1 MPDEQE
7 PELGALLRAAREWR
21 RVTQE
26 ELAARTGS
34 RISVDTIS
42 NIERGRTRPR
52 RRTLDEFVDAL
63 GLDGPER
70 TAVLAAWFRL
80 RTLPDEV
87 VITADPA
94 PVEPTR
100 LPGLV
105 TPLIGREQA
114 EAALTE
120 LLGNEGVR
128 LLTLTGPGGVGKT
141 SLALQVAARLRERY
155 RDGVVFVDLSSL
167 REAELVPA
175 YMAQALGLT
184 EQGGRPV
191 PETVAAY
198 LENRQLL
205 LLMDNFEQVLDAAV
219 TLGQLCS
226 ACPGLKVLVTS
237 RMPLRLRSEQ
247 VYPVPP
253 LTLPSPE
260 DVLTLEVAARA
271 PAVTLFV
278 QRARARRPD
287 FDLTNANVRVVSE
300 LCARLDGLP
309 LAIELAAA
317 RVVALPPAALLSR
330 MGSAL
335 GVLGDGPR
343 DLPARQRTMRDVVAW
358 SYGLL
363 SADGQTLFCRLAV
376 FAGGCTIAA
385 VSAICG
391 GAESEEDSGKPR
403 DAGLLVLDDLTAL
416 VEAQLLQAIEA
427 TAAEPGHDW
436 GAPAGGPANAGLA
449 SSDWAPRGDGGP
461 FDTDGLMGDHEIR
474 FRQLEMVQAFAL
486 ERLEASG
493 EADVVRQ
500 KHAAYYLRLAEAAA
514 AELSGPDQGAWLGRL
529 ELEHDNLRAALD
541 WARQRGDGTLGLRLA
556 GALWPFWQRHGHLS
570 EGRRWLE
577 HFLNLNGARVSPT
590 IRAEALTGALWLAHE
605 QDDTVPA
612 ARWDEGLTLYRQ
624 LDQSG
629 RVAGLLAQRALGA
642 RALGRY
648 QEALA
653 LVEESLQLARDTK
666 DDVAI
671 AYALYRLG
679 TIRRER
685 CEFAE
690 AIATYEECMACYKTL
705 DDPSG
710 VAFALLGLG
719 DIARDQG
726 DVPAVE
732 EYCGESLARCREL
745 GRPWGIGFSLNNLG
759 LAAAQQGDL
768 ARAEMLTREGLEVFR
783 THWMRGGLLELIISS
798 GLLACERGDY
808 RRAKGILREA
818 LTLGWPA
825 GPYWKVATAL
835 EEVAR
840 VTVAE
845 ADPETA
851 ARLLGA
857 TGEWRL
863 RMEAPVPPYRWASV
877 EAASELSRAALGGHA
892 FARARA
898 KGALLRPDAAVALAL
913 GPPTG
918 F

>member
-1 MPDEQE
+1 MRFKTGRLSAGAGGPASPLRRASPLSPGSIRGAGQAMGPRPPATENDRPMPDEQE

-253 LTLPSPE
+253 LALPSPE
-260 DVLTLEVAARA
+260 DVLTLEVVARA

-436 GAPAGGPANAGLA
+436 RCPGGRASERRARLVRLGPEGGWRPIRHRWSHGRPRNTVPPARDGAGLRA
-449 SSDWAPRGDGGP
+449 RTVGGKRRSGRRPPEARRLLPPPGGGGRGRALWAGP
-461 FDTDGLMGDHEIR
+461 GCLVGP
-474 FRQLEMVQAFAL
+474 
-486 ERLEASG
+486 SG
-493 EADVVRQ
+493 I
-500 KHAAYYLRLAEAAA
+500 
-514 AELSGPDQGAWLGRL
+514 G
-529 ELEHDNLRAALD
+529 
-541 WARQRGDGTLGLRLA
+541 ARQ
-556 GALWPFWQRHGHLS
+556 PS
-570 EGRRWLE
+570 RR
-577 HFLNLNGARVSPT
+577 P
-590 IRAEALTGALWLAHE
+590 
-605 QDDTVPA
+605 
-612 ARWDEGLTLYRQ
+612 
-624 LDQSG
+624 
-629 RVAGLLAQRALGA
+629 
-642 RALGRY
+642 
-648 QEALA
+648 
-653 LVEESLQLARDTK
+653 
-666 DDVAI
+666 
-671 AYALYRLG
+671 
-679 TIRRER
+679 
-685 CEFAE
+685 
-690 AIATYEECMACYKTL
+690 
-705 DDPSG
+705 
-710 VAFALLGLG
+710 
-719 DIARDQG
+719 
-726 DVPAVE
+726 
-732 EYCGESLARCREL
+732 
-745 GRPWGIGFSLNNLG
+745 
-759 LAAAQQGDL
+759 
-768 ARAEMLTREGLEVFR
+768 
-783 THWMRGGLLELIISS
+783 
-798 GLLACERGDY
+798 
-808 RRAKGILREA
+808 
-818 LTLGWPA
+818 
-825 GPYWKVATAL
+825 
-835 EEVAR
+835 
-840 VTVAE
+840 
-845 ADPETA
+845 
-851 ARLLGA
+851 
-857 TGEWRL
+857 
-863 RMEAPVPPYRWASV
+863 
-877 EAASELSRAALGGHA
+877 
-892 FARARA
+892 
-898 KGALLRPDAAVALAL
+898 
-913 GPPTG
+913 
-918 F
+918 